1 MPAKGTTK
9 REPWN
14 PLLKSY
20 PFSEKINALSLGA
33 ETLFTRLIAQADDY
47 GNYYADPKM
56 LLATLFPHRWSNGEI
71 NVTETARWRN
81 ELVTCTFG
89 PLAATYSVNGTE
101 YLHLINSRRRF
112 RKDISPDERFPRE
125 PADLEEQVL
134 SEYVTSTY
142 RKRTV
147 NVPLDLD
154 PDKTETRQDRDQE
167 NHLVGK
173 TENKPLEKVLK
184 RLNELRESNWEWA
197 SYRPLTSEKKKN
209 TEHITALLNSGS
221 TVDEL
226 IVVLEWKAA
235 NDKGNEVARRY
246 FDCVTPFRP
255 KHWENNI
262 ALATDW
268 DAKGRPGAQQSGN
281 GKKGSVSTNAIH
293 WDDDDEVAAKLQQRM
308 AGGAK

>member
-1 MPAKGTTK
+1 MPAKGTTR

-56 LLATLFPHRWSNGEI
+56 LLAMLFAHRWTKGEI
-71 NVTETARWRN
+71 NVTETVRWRN

-112 RKDISPDERFPRE
+112 RSDIVPDERFPRE
-125 PADLEEQVL
+125 PSNLEEKVL

-142 RKRTV
+142 HKRNV

-154 PDKTETRQDRDQE
+154 PDRDKTQTRQDPE
-167 NHLVGK
+167 EHLVENDSTDLFEIFWKEFLAMKRNDGK
-173 TENKPLEKVLK
+173 VATRKA
-184 RLNELRESNWEWA
+184 W
-197 SYRPLTSEKKKN
+197 
-209 TEHITALLNSGS
+209 ITT
-221 TVDEL
+221 TV
-226 IVVLEWKAA
+226 
-235 NDKGNEVARRY
+235 N
-246 FDCVTPFRP
+246 
-255 KHWENNI
+255 
-262 ALATDW
+262 
-268 DAKGRPGAQQSGN
+268 GRPGKN
-281 GKKGSVSTNAIH
+281 GHKPVEPSVIIQ
-293 WDDDDEVAAKLQQRM
+293 AAKHYRAFCEAEGTEPRYIKQPAAFLGPDRHWEDWNKPRKPSGGQSQSERFA
-308 AGGAK
+308 AGSPGSDYANVGRKT

>member
-20 PFSEKINALSLGA
+20 PFSEKVNALSLGA

-81 ELVTCTFG
+81 ELVTCTVG
-89 PLAATYSVNGTE
+89 PIAATYSVNGTE

-112 RKDISPDERFPRE
+112 RKDIAPDDRFPRE
-125 PADLEEQVL
+125 PSNLEEQAL

-154 PDKTETRQDRDQE
+154 PDKTQTRLDPDPKKL
-167 NHLVGK
+167 LV
-173 TENKPLEKVLK
+173 EK
-184 RLNELRESNWEWA
+184 
-197 SYRPLTSEKKKN
+197 
-209 TEHITALLNSGS
+209 GS
-221 TVDEL
+221 TDLFEVF
-226 IVVLEWKAA
+226 WKEFLAM
-235 NDKGNEVARRY
+235 KRSEEKTKARKAWTTTT
-246 FDCVTPFRP
+246 V
-255 KHWENNI
+255 N
-262 ALATDW
+262 
-268 DAKGRPGAQQSGN
+268 GRPGKEN
-281 GKKGSVSTNAIH
+281 GHKPVDPSVIIQ
-293 WDDDDEVAAKLQQRM
+293 AAKHYREFCI
-308 AGGAK
+308 ADGAEPKFIKRAATFIGPDRHWEDWDKPKKPSRNGEPNRSKTRDPNDFKFDEE

>member
-1 MPAKGTTK
+1 MGVVNSMPTKGTTR

-33 ETLFTRLIAQADDY
+33 ETLFTRLVAQADDY
-47 GNYYADPKM
+47 GNYYSDPKM
-56 LLATLFPHRWSNGEI
+56 LLATLFPHRWSKGEI

-112 RKDISPDERFPRE
+112 RKDISPNERFPRE
-125 PADLEEQVL
+125 PENIEEQAL

-154 PDKTETRQDRDQE
+154 PDKTQTRQDQE
-167 NHLVGK
+167 EHLVENYSTDLFEIFWKEFLAMNRNDGK
-173 TENKPLEKVLK
+173 VSARKA
-184 RLNELRESNWEWA
+184 W
-197 SYRPLTSEKKKN
+197 
-209 TEHITALLNSGS
+209 ITT
-221 TVDEL
+221 TV
-226 IVVLEWKAA
+226 
-235 NDKGNEVARRY
+235 N
-246 FDCVTPFRP
+246 
-255 KHWENNI
+255 
-262 ALATDW
+262 
-268 DAKGRPGAQQSGN
+268 GRPGKENGHKPIEPAVIIQAAKHYREFCVADGTEPRFIKQPATFLGPNRHWEEWDTPRKPSGN
-281 GKKGSVSTNAIH
+281 GQKTQKDKFANEPEFDWESIGRQT
-293 WDDDDEVAAKLQQRM
+293 
-308 AGGAK
+308 